1 MAANSGDSRMGL
13 GIGGPPEGITRRRH
27 TTLEDTQSSPGTA
40 WHWRRMC
47 PLAIP
52 GRGLHLSLAPETGQG
67 PHRPANMQSR
77 GHDAQCCRTKNKKA
91 ASAAFK
97 THIPRRQC
105 RHWLSFQIIYH
116 CSPSHRCA
124 LSSLPNCQA
133 ILQSAPPP
141 IPEALPRYMQ
151 PSHTLSKPLS
161 SSFFPRTSPIPARLP
176 TGFSPMGS
184 ATKSRCFWEVVIL
197 NRINLGI
204 PRKSRLGLKTGNSQ
218 RLTGNLA
225 LKRS

>member
-105 RHWLSFQIIYH
+105 RRWLSFQIIYH
-116 CSPSHRCA
+116 CSPPHRCA

-133 ILQSAPPP
+133 ILQSAPAPHPRSPP
-141 IPEALPRYMQ
+141 QIHATFPHLVKAPFLQLLPQ
-151 PSHTLSKPLS
+151 DFTDPGQAPHWL
-161 SSFFPRTSPIPARLP
+161 FPHGLCHEVSVLL
-176 TGFSPMGS
+176 GS
-184 ATKSRCFWEVVIL
+184 CHLE
-197 NRINLGI
+197 
-204 PRKSRLGLKTGNSQ
+204 Q
-218 RLTGNLA
+218 D
-225 LKRS
+225 